1 MSDVSHDDDIAWVD
15 VICQKE
21 ASGNL
26 KSAYEFVKGKDGTVE
41 NLYLAMSQTP
51 EVIKPAEDHYVAIL
65 HNPNSP
71 LKPWFAELVS
81 TYVAILCGCKYAYLN
96 HGENF
101 EYYFGNRKR
110 SKVILASLHA
120 ETWESELISEHANIV
135 PTLRFSKK
143 LTLNPDNM
151 TKNDLDELRVV
162 GFDDKEISYIVQ
174 IVSSFA
180 YWSRMINALGTKI
193 GKTIGFANTKGV

>member
-1 MSDVSHDDDIAWVD
+1 MSKNSHITEIAWVD
-15 VICQKE
+15 VVHQND

-26 KSAYEFVKGKDGTVE
+26 KLAYDAVKGRDGTVE

-71 LKPWFAELVS
+71 LKPWFAELIS
-81 TYVAILCGCKYAYLN
+81 TFVAILCGCEYAYLN

-101 EYYFGNRKR
+101 EYYFDDRKK
-110 SKVILASLHA
+110 SEDILLSLHDGSWKA
-120 ETWESELISEHANIV
+120 KLVSVSHTLV
-135 PTLRFSKK
+135 PTLQFSKK
-143 LTLNPDNM
+143 LTLEPEKM
-151 TKNDLDELRVV
+151 TKNDLIELRGV
-162 GFDDKEISYIVQ
+162 GLDDKEISYIIQ

-180 YWSRMINALGTKI
+180 YWSRMINALGTKV
-193 GKTIGFANTKGV
+193 GKTIGFSNTKDI